1 MKKTDTLLNKKA
13 VSVVAAG
20 ALALSLTPTVAFANA
35 DGVNQVVQQRSKSSR
50 LMRRQTP
57 KTLLPIP
64 LLVKALIRLAMRMMR
79 LASKRRLK
87 RKLPLRA

>member
-35 DGVNQVVQQRSKSSR
+35 DGVNQGGAAAQQE
-50 LMRRQTP
+50 
-57 KTLLPIP
+57 
-64 LLVKALIRLAMRMMR
+64 
-79 LASKRRLK
+79 
-87 RKLPLRA
+87 